1 MGGVENVVIG
11 FFFHTETFTYTIYTA
26 VFTIQFLLHVL
37 QRQQIGNLVRSA
49 MLATNAKNS
58 RKEIAEFT
66 LSNQC

>member
-11 FFFHTETFTYTIYTA
+11 FFFSHGNVYIYNLHCSFYNS
-26 VFTIQFLLHVL
+26 VLLHVL

-49 MLATNAKNS
+49 MLATNAKNN